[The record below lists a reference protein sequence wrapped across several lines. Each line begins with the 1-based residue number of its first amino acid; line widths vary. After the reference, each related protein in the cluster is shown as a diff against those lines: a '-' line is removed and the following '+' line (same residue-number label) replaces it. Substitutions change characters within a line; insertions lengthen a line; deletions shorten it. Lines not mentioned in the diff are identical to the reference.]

1 MIYTLFT
8 SLFIIHTGADDSINE
23 SEIITKCISLSIIH
37 TGGDDS
43 KKWIWNHHQ
52 VFIIINHSHRSR
64 WFYQSFRFIVRII
77 CSNVIYT
84 WSDDYFNEYEIV
96 TRWISSSIIHTGA
109 DYSINEYEITRHISS
124 SIIHTWADDSVN
136 EYAMTTFIT
145 VYIDYRG
152 AGFIDLVDKK

>member
-1 MIYTLFT
+1 MILSMNLKSSPGVYHYQSFT
-8 SLFIIHTGADDSINE
+8 QEQMILRSE
-23 SEIITKCISLSIIH
+23 SEIIT
-37 TGGDDS
+37 
-43 KKWIWNHHQ
+43 
-52 VFIIINHSHRSR
+52 RSR

-96 TRWISSSIIHTGA
+96 TRCISLSIIHTGA